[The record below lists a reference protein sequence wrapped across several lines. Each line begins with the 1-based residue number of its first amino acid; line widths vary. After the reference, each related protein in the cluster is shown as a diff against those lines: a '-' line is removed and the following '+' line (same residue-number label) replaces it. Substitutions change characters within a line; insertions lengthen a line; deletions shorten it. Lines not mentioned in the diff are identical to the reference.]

1 LKNKRKEKNKLK
13 SVMNLEAQIQ
23 KDLITA
29 MKAKDEKALR
39 AVRAIK
45 SAILLFKT
53 SGSGNELDEDAEIK
67 MLQKMVKQRKESL
80 AIFEQQGRA
89 ELAQTER
96 EEIEVIEQYLPKQL
110 SVEEIE
116 ATIQTIITD
125 MGATSMKDMGKVM
138 GAANKAFAG
147 KAEGAVISGI
157 VKRLLA

>member
-1 LKNKRKEKNKLK
+1 
-13 SVMNLEAQIQ
+13 MNLEAQIQ

-45 SAILLFKT
+45 SAILIFKT
-53 SGSGNELDEDAEIK
+53 SGTNAVLDEDAEIK

-80 AIFEQQGRA
+80 AIFEQQNRP

-96 EEIEVIEQYLPKQL
+96 EEIEIIEKYLPQQL
-110 SVEEIE
+110 GVDEIE
-116 ATIQTIITD
+116 AVIKTIIAD
-125 MGATSMKDMGKVM
+125 SGATGMKDMGKVM
-138 GAANKAFAG
+138 GAANKTFAG

>member
-1 LKNKRKEKNKLK
+1 M
-13 SVMNLEAQIQ
+13 SLEVKIQ

-53 SGSGNELDEDAEIK
+53 SGTNAELDEDAEIK

-80 AIFEQQGRA
+80 AIFEQQGRDA
-89 ELAQTER
+89 LAQTER
-96 EEIEVIEQYLPKQL
+96 EEIAVIEQYLPKQL
-110 SVEEIE
+110 SPEEIE
-116 ATIQTIITD
+116 AVITTIIAD
-125 MGATSMKDMGKVM
+125 MGATGMKDMGKVM